1 MSAETTEK
9 KPLTTSSYGA
19 DSIQVL
25 EGLEAVRKRPAMYI
39 GDIGVKGLHHLVYE
53 VVDNS
58 IDEALAGYCKNI
70 TVTIHEDDSVSVE
83 DDGRG
88 IPTDM
93 HLKEKR
99 SALEVVMTVLHAGG
113 KFDKDSYKVSGG
125 LHGVGVSCVNALSTK
140 LHVTVN
146 REGKVFEQEY
156 HIGIPQYPVR
166 EVGTTDKRGTQVH
179 FWPDNT
185 IFITTTY
192 NKEILEGR
200 LRELAYLNRA
210 VRITL
215 NDLREIDDNGNTYS
229 KSFYSEGGIV
239 EFVEMMDNNA
249 GRNSLIPKV
258 IYVEGRDEHTNVTAE
273 VALSYND
280 SYNEHIFS
288 YVNNINT
295 IEGGTHVSGFRRA
308 LTRVFKSYGD
318 RNGLFEKAK
327 VEIEGDDF
335 REGLSAIISVKVP
348 EPQFEGQ
355 TKTKLGNNEVM
366 GVVDSTVSKVLEAY
380 LEENPREAKNIVS
393 KVILAAQARAAA
405 RKARELVQRK
415 SVLTGGGLPGKLADC
430 SDRDPKRCELFLVEG
445 DSAGGTA
452 KQGRDRSF
460 QAILPLRGK
469 ILNVEKAME
478 HKIYDNEEIRN
489 MFTALGV
496 KMGTPEDPKALDLSK
511 LRYHK
516 LIIMTDADVDGSHI
530 ATLILTFVYRYMK
543 ELVEQ
548 GYVYIAQPPLYL
560 VKKGKEAE
568 YAWNEEQ
575 RKMWIEKM
583 GGGKDESVNVQRYK
597 GLGEMNANQ
606 LWDTT
611 MNPETRTLK
620 QVTIESAAEADRI
633 FSMLMGDE
641 VAPRRE
647 FIESHAKYAKLD
659 V

>member
-1 MSAETTEK
+1 MSTEK
-9 KPLTTSSYGA
+9 AQYSA

-70 TVTIHEDDSVSVE
+70 DVTIHEDNSISVQ

-88 IPTDM
+88 IPTAM
-93 HLKEKR
+93 HTKEKR

-140 LHVTVN
+140 LIVTVQ
-146 REGKVFEQEY
+146 REGKIFEQEY
-156 HIGIPQYPVR
+156 KIGVPQYAVR
-166 EVGTTDKRGTQVH
+166 EVGTSDRTGTRVH
-179 FWPDNT
+179 FWPDGS

-192 NKEILEGR
+192 NKDILEGR
-200 LRELAYLNRA
+200 LRELAYLNRG
-210 VRITL
+210 VRINL
-215 NDLREIDDNGNTYS
+215 KDLREVENGQAYE
-229 KSFYSEGGIV
+229 KSFFSEGGIV
-239 EFVEMMDNNA
+239 EFVEMLDSHA
-249 GRNSLIPKV
+249 GRTPLIPKV
-258 IYVEGRDEHTNVTAE
+258 IAVEGRDESTNVAVE

-280 SYNEHIFS
+280 SYNEHIYS

-308 LTRVFKSYGD
+308 LTRVFKSHGD

-380 LEENPREAKNIVS
+380 LEENPKEAKNIVA

-415 SVLTGGGLPGKLADC
+415 SVLSGGGLPGKLADC
-430 SDRDPKRCELFLVEG
+430 SDRNPEKCELYLVEG

-452 KQGRDRSF
+452 KQGRDRGY

-496 KMGTPEDPKALDLSK
+496 KIGTPEDPKALDLSK

-530 ATLILTFVYRYMK
+530 ATLILTFIYRYMK
-543 ELVEQ
+543 EMIEQ

-560 VKKGKEAE
+560 VKRGKEQA
-568 YAWNEEQ
+568 YAYNEEQ
-575 RKMWIEKM
+575 RKGLVEKL
-583 GGGKDESVNVQRYK
+583 GAGKEDSVTIQRYK
-597 GLGEMNANQ
+597 GLGEMNAEQ
-606 LWDTT
+606 LWETT
-611 MNPETRTLK
+611 MNPATRTLK
-620 QVTIESAAEADRI
+620 RVTIESAAESDRI

-659 V
+659 I